1 VIYSIHI
8 SSRKRETLAVIPFE
22 PKCLSAGYGWIGVG
36 GSDNGECA
44 FIKISDRGVRVR
56 VDPPTTQ
63 PSDVDSALPID
74 LGAPATISQSWLSG
88 DEPESTQD
96 ADRRQLPDV
105 QLHKFGGSIVNS
117 VTIHRLPGDG
127 KGLADEDIIILR

>member
-1 VIYSIHI
+1 MIYAIHL
-8 SSRKRETLAVIPFE
+8 SSQKRETIAVIPFE
-22 PKCLSAGYGWIGVG
+22 PKCLTAGYGWIGIG

-44 FIKISDRGVRVR
+44 FIKISDQAVRVR
-56 VDPPTTQ
+56 DSSPAPR

-74 LGAPATISQSWLSG
+74 IEGLRRVNQSWLSG
-88 DEPESTQD
+88 GESESAPNTGG
-96 ADRRQLPDV
+96 RQLRDV

-127 KGLADEDIIILR
+127 KGLADEDVMILR